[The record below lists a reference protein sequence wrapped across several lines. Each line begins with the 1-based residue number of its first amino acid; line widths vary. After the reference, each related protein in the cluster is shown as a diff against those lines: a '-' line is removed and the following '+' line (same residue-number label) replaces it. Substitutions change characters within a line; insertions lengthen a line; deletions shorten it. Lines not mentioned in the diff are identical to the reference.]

1 VFVHGGPTGT
11 WSWSYPHPAV
21 PLLAQ
26 EGYAVF
32 FPNPRGSS
40 GRGQEF
46 ARANL
51 GDMGGG
57 DLQDILAGIDSLV
70 RDGIVDDARVAITGG
85 SYGGFMASWAV
96 TQTDRF
102 AAAMP
107 FAVVTDWTSFHYTTN
122 IGHFDALFLQG
133 DPNDPTGPYPERSPV
148 FHAER
153 CRTPTLILHGEDDL
167 CTPLPQ
173 ATEFYNALVEAGCEV
188 ELVVYPREGH
198 GWTEREHQM
207 DSWHRM
213 RDWLAKHLG

>member
-1 VFVHGGPTGT
+1 MDPPEVAFLDEDEPRAATSLNSELRHSSAHASGRRTRGNRSTGSRSKDCSRFRAEAKTALPLVVFVHGGPTGT
-11 WSWSYPHPAV
+11 WSWSYPHPTV
-21 PLLAQ
+21 PLLSQ
-26 EGYAVF
+26 EGYAVL

-85 SYGGFMASWAV
+85 SYGGFMAAWAV

-107 FAVVTDWTSFHYTTN
+107 FAVVTNWTSFHYTTN
-122 IGHFDALFLQG
+122 IGHFDTLFLQG
-133 DPNDPTGPYPERSPV
+133 DPNDPTGPYPSARRSSTRKG
-148 FHAER
+148 AR
-153 CRTPTLILHGEDDL
+153 R
-167 CTPLPQ
+167 
-173 ATEFYNALVEAGCEV
+173 
-188 ELVVYPREGH
+188 R
-198 GWTEREHQM
+198 R
-207 DSWHRM
+207 
-213 RDWLAKHLG
+213 

>member
-1 VFVHGGPTGT
+1 MNM
-11 WSWSYPHPAV
+11 A
-21 PLLAQ
+21 LE

-32 FPNPRGSS
+32 LPNPRGSS

-57 DLQDILAGIDSLV
+57 DFKDILAGIDALAA
-70 RDGIVDDARVAITGG
+70 DGTVDDARVAITGG

-102 AAAMP
+102 AAAIP

-122 IGHFDALFLQG
+122 IGQFDALFLQG
-133 DPNDPTGPYPERSPV
+133 DPTDPNGPYPKWSPV
-148 FHAER
+148 FHAQKSK
-153 CRTPTLILHGEDDL
+153 TPTLILHGEEDL

-198 GWTEREHQM
+198 GWTEREHQI
-207 DSWHRM
+207 DTWNRM
-213 RDWLAKHLG
+213 HDWLERHVRNRG